1 MRRTAA
7 ALPRVKSAS
16 KLRSGQAPLIKNR
29 GVLFGLSKPKL
40 RRQPSSP
47 RRKPSCSASGSASG
61 FWCAYFSPQRKLAVC
76 LARKRLPH
84 WRSNLLRESQVCE
97 C

>member
-61 FWCAYFSPQRKLAVC
+61 FWCASALKLKPPGSRPCFCAFIACDGNDAV
-76 LARKRLPH
+76 AILP
-84 WRSNLLRESQVCE
+84 
-97 C
+97 